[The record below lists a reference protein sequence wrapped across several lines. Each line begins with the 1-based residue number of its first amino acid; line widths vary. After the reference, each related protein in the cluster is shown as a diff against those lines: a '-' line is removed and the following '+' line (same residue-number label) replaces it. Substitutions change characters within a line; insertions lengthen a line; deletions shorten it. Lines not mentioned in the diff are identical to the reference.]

1 MFHHPLLSLLPLHTS
16 MPPTQ
21 PTPTNSANLRYRTP
35 LQQLVTLA
43 KTQQFYWFLAMFS
56 QCYFSFLVPLQGF
69 ESSFFF
75 EILPVFIIINYID
88 VFDCY

>member
-1 MFHHPLLSLLPLHTS
+1 

-43 KTQQFYWFLAMFS
+43 KTQQFYWFLGHVFAVLFFILS
-56 QCYFSFLVPLQGF
+56 TLTGF
-69 ESSFFF
+69 WNRHSSLKYYRFHYYQ
-75 EILPVFIIINYID
+75 LY
-88 VFDCY
+88 